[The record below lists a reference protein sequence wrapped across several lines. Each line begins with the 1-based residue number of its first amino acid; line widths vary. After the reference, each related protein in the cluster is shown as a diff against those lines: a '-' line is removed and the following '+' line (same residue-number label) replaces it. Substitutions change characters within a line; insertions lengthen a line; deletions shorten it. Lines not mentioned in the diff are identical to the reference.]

1 MIGSIGSSYPGIA
14 AQTAAKRAGGS
25 AFGSIMARAE
35 AAPVAGA
42 VPTPQRTSQTAQD
55 IESTKGK
62 PVDFTRVTRSELRE
76 LVNSKIKSGEL
87 SIDGTEGFVV
97 MMGPSD
103 AEQAGQADNT
113 AIDFV
118 KSVSDQME
126 FARQH
131 GNSAWLSRL
140 QTALGTMQ
148 RYQGQAGSV
157 SLLG

>member
-1 MIGSIGSSYPGIA
+1 MIVSIGSSYPGIA
-14 AQTAAKRAGGS
+14 AQTAAKRDRGS
-25 AFGSIMARAE
+25 AFGSIMATAE
-35 AAPVAGA
+35 ASPVAGT
-42 VPTPQRTSQTAQD
+42 PTPQRTLQTGQD
-55 IESTKGK
+55 IDATKGK
-62 PVDFTRVTRSELRE
+62 AVDFTRMTRSELRE

-113 AIDFV
+113 AIDFI

-148 RYQGQAGSV
+148 RYQDQAGSV